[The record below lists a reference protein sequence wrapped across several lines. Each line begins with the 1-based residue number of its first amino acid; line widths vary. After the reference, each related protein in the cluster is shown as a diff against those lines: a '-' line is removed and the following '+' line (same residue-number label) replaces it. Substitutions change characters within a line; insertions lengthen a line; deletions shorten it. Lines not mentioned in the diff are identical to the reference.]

1 MTAGTG
7 EGRWREKKRKEGVGE
22 GRKLLNSLGL
32 FSVCFSIF

>member
-22 GRKLLNSLGL
+22 GQKLLNSLGL